1 MVKYVPGK
9 GPTATR
15 QLARRGFPYCIVHG
29 VLPYLY
35 TWMEVLTLGYRT
47 HRDRMEDKEGFY
59 YFYRM
64 LKVLS
69 NYEIEQYFSPAE
81 KSLGAPGGVISSV
94 LKTREGCLIL
104 LTSIADGEL
113 KDAVISVN
121 PEAAENLKSKAWRSA
136 KVIASTNEC
145 HAGIGQGGS
154 VVVDSIGTNDLVI
167 IEVM

>member
-1 MVKYVPGK
+1 M
-9 GPTATR
+9 
-15 QLARRGFPYCIVHG
+15 
-29 VLPYLY
+29 
-35 TWMEVLTLGYRT
+35 
-47 HRDRMEDKEGFY
+47 
-59 YFYRM
+59 
-64 LKVLS
+64 
-69 NYEIEQYFSPAE
+69 
-81 KSLGAPGGVISSV
+81 
-94 LKTREGCLIL
+94 